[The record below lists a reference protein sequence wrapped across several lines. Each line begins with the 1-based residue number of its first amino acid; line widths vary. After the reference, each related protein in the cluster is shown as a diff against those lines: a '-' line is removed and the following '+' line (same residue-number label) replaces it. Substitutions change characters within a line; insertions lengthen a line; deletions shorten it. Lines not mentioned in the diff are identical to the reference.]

1 MIHQVK
7 LPPLTKQRLSEIVD
21 LQMVLLFYAASESSQ
36 NLGVEQCTA
45 YLQVNG
51 FDATKQSRSPNIAQ
65 WIWRSKDR
73 REPLIGFAAGPFE
86 DKHKLVERLQRETQL
101 LSAQESPGGVVNI
114 VDIPRSTHRNQE
126 KSWQEQGA
134 DFLRMFYNELSKAK
148 LPGYLFSDPEAKDFS
163 RKDFLVAFLAENN
176 ALYVCPICDE
186 SGSYTSSGGEIYTD
200 IEHYFPQSKYPH
212 FACHPYNLIPICHLC
227 NSAIHGAKDP
237 LLPDNSGSRLQLHDI
252 ILPYHKLSLGTVTRL
267 NIMLDNASQS
277 ATFDSLV
284 STVSGKS
291 YKTQIDSFDW
301 MYEIPSRWNAHNDI
315 DKVGETLFRRMRQF
329 LRGSH
334 ELPIG
339 VTPETVWPVLRYALY
354 QLVYSLHT
362 KGEYGYEGGDFGKD
376 PYAFAMKWLLVT
388 ILNEER
394 PLSGQDNQDKQD
406 DQSEFHFPLLK
417 ELARWLGQDMN
428 NKDEYITCAEILLK
442 MLIDEDVVLHQ
453 NQVQLER
460 NVE

>member
-7 LPPLTKQRLSEIVD
+7 LPPLTEQRLSEIVD
-21 LQMVLLFYAASESSQ
+21 IQMVLLFYAASEPSQ
-36 NLGVEQCTA
+36 NLSMEQCAA
-45 YLQVNG
+45 YLQANG
-51 FDATKQSRSPNIAQ
+51 YDAAKQGRSRNIAQ
-65 WIWRSKDR
+65 WIWGSKDR

-86 DKHKLVERLQRETQL
+86 EKCKLVERLQHETLL
-101 LSAQESPGGVVNI
+101 LSAKEPPRGAVNI
-114 VDIPRSTHRNQE
+114 VDIPSNSRRNQE
-126 KSWQEQGA
+126 KSWQGQGA
-134 DFLRMFYNELSKAK
+134 DFLRRFYYELSKEK
-148 LPGYLFSDPEAKDFS
+148 LPIYLFSDAEAKDFS
-163 RKDFLVAFLAENN
+163 RQNFLSAFLAENN

-237 LLPDNSGSRLQLHDI
+237 LQPDNSSSRLQLQDI
-252 ILPYHKLSLGTVTRL
+252 ILPYRDLCLGTVTRL
-267 NIMLDNASQS
+267 NIVLDNAAQS

-284 STVSGKS
+284 STVTGNS
-291 YKTQIDSFDW
+291 YKTQIDTFAW
-301 MYEIPSRWNAHNDI
+301 MYEIPGRWNAHNDI

-339 VTPETVWPVLRYALY
+339 GSPESVWSVLQYALY

-362 KGEYGYEGGDFGKD
+362 EGEEGYKGGDFGKD

-388 ILNEER
+388 ILNEEI
-394 PLSGQDNQDKQD
+394 LLAGQD
-406 DQSEFHFPLLK
+406 DQSGFHLPLLN

-428 NKDEYITCAEILLK
+428 DKDEYITSAEALIK
-442 MLIDEDVVLHQ
+442 MLRDEDVALDQ
-453 NQVQLER
+453 NQVQLEGS
-460 NVE
+460 V